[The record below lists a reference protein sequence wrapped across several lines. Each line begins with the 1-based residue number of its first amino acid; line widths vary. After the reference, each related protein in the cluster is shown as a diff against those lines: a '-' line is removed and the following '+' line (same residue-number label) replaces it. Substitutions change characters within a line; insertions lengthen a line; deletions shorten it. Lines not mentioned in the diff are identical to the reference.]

1 MSYEN
6 AKIVML
12 PIDSITPHPNN
23 PRKELG
29 DLAEL
34 AESIKTKGIMQNL
47 TVVPNKGG
55 DGYTVIIGHRRL
67 SAARLAGL
75 SEVPCAIVEMDEGDQ
90 LATMLL
96 ENMQR
101 TDLTVYEQAEG
112 FQLLLSNEFSVSD
125 IAEKTG
131 FSESTIRKRV
141 KLLSLDK
148 AKFKASEGRQV
159 NLGDY
164 ERLYKIENEDKRN
177 ELLDSLGTNNFENEY
192 RKALREQEDQ
202 AKVQELYN
210 YLKSLPNVEFVSEA
224 EKESKMYR
232 NSWYTYEKCIYFNFL
247 NKPRLDECQY
257 YRVHMSKI
265 SFSIYRKLS
274 AEEKNRR
281 ELRTTKDRIRDEFC
295 AEAKEINTRM
305 HDLRENWML
314 NPPKI
319 NEFKRTNILLKEFL
333 RYVIDRTY
341 TRINC
346 LGEDNCKFDDVFNE
360 DGGVKIMLAY
370 LQREMDHSREN
381 GYINC
386 YNVDNPRDI
395 DERLNKEYYL
405 LTRLGYEMSDEEKQL
420 HDGTHEIFTKYKK
433 ARENESI

>member
-131 FSESTIRKRV
+131 FPKAQSESALSCCRST
-141 KLLSLDK
+141 KLNSRRAK
-148 AKFKASEGRQV
+148 ADR
-159 NLGDY
+159 
-164 ERLYKIENEDKRN
+164 
-177 ELLDSLGTNNFENEY
+177 
-192 RKALREQEDQ
+192 
-202 AKVQELYN
+202 
-210 YLKSLPNVEFVSEA
+210 
-224 EKESKMYR
+224 
-232 NSWYTYEKCIYFNFL
+232 
-247 NKPRLDECQY
+247 
-257 YRVHMSKI
+257 
-265 SFSIYRKLS
+265 SI
-274 AEEKNRR
+274 
-281 ELRTTKDRIRDEFC
+281 
-295 AEAKEINTRM
+295 
-305 HDLRENWML
+305 
-314 NPPKI
+314 
-319 NEFKRTNILLKEFL
+319 
-333 RYVIDRTY
+333 
-341 TRINC
+341 
-346 LGEDNCKFDDVFNE
+346 
-360 DGGVKIMLAY
+360 
-370 LQREMDHSREN
+370 
-381 GYINC
+381 
-386 YNVDNPRDI
+386 
-395 DERLNKEYYL
+395 
-405 LTRLGYEMSDEEKQL
+405 
-420 HDGTHEIFTKYKK
+420 
-433 ARENESI
+433 

>member
-202 AKVQELYN
+202 AKVHYFHGSMDEFKKRKIRKAYGKAIENKNSYLEEFTYFRN
-210 YLKSLPNVEFVSEA
+210 YAVEYSAKKCAWIGRNGSDQHELKSLINYFHKGEVIGNIHDNPELLE
-224 EKESKMYR
+224 EKE
-232 NSWYTYEKCIYFNFL
+232 
-247 NKPRLDECQY
+247 
-257 YRVHMSKI
+257 
-265 SFSIYRKLS
+265 
-274 AEEKNRR
+274 
-281 ELRTTKDRIRDEFC
+281 
-295 AEAKEINTRM
+295 
-305 HDLRENWML
+305 
-314 NPPKI
+314 
-319 NEFKRTNILLKEFL
+319 
-333 RYVIDRTY
+333 
-341 TRINC
+341 
-346 LGEDNCKFDDVFNE
+346 
-360 DGGVKIMLAY
+360 
-370 LQREMDHSREN
+370 
-381 GYINC
+381 
-386 YNVDNPRDI
+386 
-395 DERLNKEYYL
+395 
-405 LTRLGYEMSDEEKQL
+405 
-420 HDGTHEIFTKYKK
+420 
-433 ARENESI
+433 

>member
-12 PIDSITPHPNN
+12 PIGSITPHPNN
-23 PRKELG
+23 PRKELS

-47 TVVPNKGG
+47 TVVPNKGS

-164 ERLYKIENEDKRN
+164 ERLYKIEDENKRN

-232 NSWYTYEKCIYFNFL
+232 NSWYTYEKCIYFKGISN
-247 NKPRLDECQY
+247 NS
-257 YRVHMSKI
+257 MSC
-265 SFSIYRKLS
+265 RS
-274 AEEKNRR
+274 AE
-281 ELRTTKDRIRDEFC
+281 
-295 AEAKEINTRM
+295 
-305 HDLRENWML
+305 DLWQN
-314 NPPKI
+314 
-319 NEFKRTNILLKEFL
+319 
-333 RYVIDRTY
+333 V
-341 TRINC
+341 
-346 LGEDNCKFDDVFNE
+346 
-360 DGGVKIMLAY
+360 VKMP
-370 LQREMDHSREN
+370 Q
-381 GYINC
+381 
-386 YNVDNPRDI
+386 
-395 DERLNKEYYL
+395 EY
-405 LTRLGYEMSDEEKQL
+405 
-420 HDGTHEIFTKYKK
+420 
-433 ARENESI
+433 